1 MEMPDFSKIDL
12 DPNNIGNW
20 PGALKG
26 LVILVL
32 CAVLLGVGYWF
43 DTKEQLVRL
52 ADAQDKEVELKE
64 TFELK
69 QRKAANLEPLR
80 EQLKEMKESF
90 GNLLRLLPNKTEI
103 EGLLVDI
110 SQSGLAAGL
119 EFELF
124 KPSKEQLEEFYAV
137 QPITIRV
144 TGNYH
149 EFGNFVS
156 SVASLP
162 RIVTQH
168 DVNIAPLSK
177 GKGASVVDGQN
188 LVMSMVA
195 KTYRYLE
202 EEEIEA
208 AAAARSK
215 GKKGKKKRRK
225 KKGKKK

>member
-1 MEMPDFSKIDL
+1 MEMPDFSKLDL

-20 PGALKG
+20 PGPLKG
-26 LVILVL
+26 VVILVL
-32 CAVLLGVGYWF
+32 CAALLGAGYWF
-43 DTKEQLVRL
+43 DTKDQLVKL
-52 ADAQDKEVELKE
+52 ETSQKKESELKQV
-64 TFELK
+64 FEIK

-110 SQSGLAAGL
+110 SQSGLSAGL

-124 KPSKEQLEEFYAV
+124 KPSAEQVAEFYAI

-144 TGNYH
+144 TGTYH

-156 SVASLP
+156 TVASLP

-168 DVNIAPLSK
+168 DINMAPKKS
-177 GKGASVVDGQN
+177 GVIGGN
-188 LVMSMVA
+188 EELVMNMVA

-208 AAAARSK
+208 AAAS
-215 GKKGKKKRRK
+215 KKGKRR
-225 KKGKKK
+225 